1 MTIAAGDALPAAT
14 FKTFSSE
21 GIKDV
26 SSAELFGSGRTVL
39 FAVPGAYTPTCSER
53 HMPGFVANVAQLK
66 AKGVD
71 RIVCVSVNDPFVMN
85 AWGKATG
92 ATEAGVALV
101 ADPDA
106 AFTKAL
112 GLEFD
117 GSGAGLGV
125 RSKRYA
131 MVVENGAVKSVA
143 VEDSPGD
150 ADRSTAE
157 AVLAAL

>member
-1 MTIAAGDALPAAT
+1 MTIEAGATAPAAT
-14 FKTFSSE
+14 FKTFGPD
-21 GIKDV
+21 GITDV
-26 SSAELFGSGRTVL
+26 ESTALFGTGRTVL
-39 FAVPGAYTPTCSER
+39 FAVPGAFTPTCHER
-53 HMPGFVANVAQLK
+53 HMPGFVANVAALK

-71 RIVCVSVNDPFVMN
+71 RIVCLSVNDPFVMN

-92 ATEAGVALV
+92 ATDAGVTLV

-106 AFTKAL
+106 AFTRAA

-131 MVVENGAVKSVA
+131 MVIDNGVVTSIA

>member
-1 MTIAAGDALPAAT
+1 MTITAGDTLPAAT

-21 GIKDV
+21 GIRDV
-26 SSAELFGSGRTVL
+26 PGAELFGSGRTVL

-92 ATEAGVALV
+92 ATEAGVLLV
-101 ADPDA
+101 ADPEA
-106 AFTKAL
+106 AFTRAL

-131 MVVENGAVKSVA
+131 MVVENGAVSSVA

-150 ADRSTAE
+150 AERSTAE
-157 AVLAAL
+157 AVLATL